1 LVAAASILTAA
12 VLLLVLVL
20 LLQVNDRIQLADEQV
35 VQLQLAYQQ
44 FWRLLGKVQH
54 KQQQQLITAIAEST
68 TSLTEQQQQQQQQ
81 AVTAVDSETCSA
93 AAAKTRSRRS
103 RISSSSSSS
112 SSKDSRSSKSEA
124 SKQEPTAA
132 GGTAP
137 VAAAVVSDSVSDRV
151 LLEKLLAQHM
161 AGWTAA
167 AGLLLQFYCNTLTRL
182 QIARML
188 MASFPFMPC
197 STCVNQHFHVG
208 LLLEVDC

>member
-54 KQQQQLITAIAEST
+54 KQQQLITAIAEST

-103 RISSSSSSS
+103 RISSSSS